1 MNVVRLYAHL
11 QDGQYHYLVMEYIPK
26 RNLFLQIPKRKGL
39 NEDRAF
45 WFFIQTVAG
54 VYFLHKHG
62 FIHRDLKPENL
73 LIDDN
78 HIIKICD
85 FGWTVDNAIERD
97 SEGYFYEGER

>member
-45 WFFIQTVAG
+45 WFFI
-54 VYFLHKHG
+54 
-62 FIHRDLKPENL
+62 
-73 LIDDN
+73 
-78 HIIKICD
+78 
-85 FGWTVDNAIERD
+85 
-97 SEGYFYEGER
+97 